1 MNFLIIDW
9 ALLLVCRKPHDLQ
22 CPIVLCGWQGKTS
35 LRAFVPK
42 NERLHYLRMMGVEV
56 FKAKRK
62 EEESENKTEEEV
74 EHRLVKTE
82 EGMDVED
89 KEHDLVTKME
99 AEIGEESFQSPVESS
114 AMEIENK
121 IEDLDQSSKNAN
133 SHVSQESKD
142 TDASNVKD

>member
-1 MNFLIIDW
+1 
-9 ALLLVCRKPHDLQ
+9 
-22 CPIVLCGWQGKTS
+22 
-35 LRAFVPK
+35 
-42 NERLHYLRMMGVEV
+42 MGVEV

-62 EEESENKTEEEV
+62 EEEVENKTEGEV
-74 EHRLVKTE
+74 QHRLAQTE
-82 EGMDVED
+82 EEMDVED

-99 AEIGEESFQSPVESS
+99 AEIDEESSQSPVESS

-133 SHVSQESKD
+133 THVSQESKD

>member
-1 MNFLIIDW
+1 M
-9 ALLLVCRKPHDLQ
+9 
-22 CPIVLCGWQGKTS
+22 LCGWQGKTS

-62 EEESENKTEEEV
+62 EEDLEDKTEEEV
-74 EHRLVKTE
+74 QHRLVQTE
-82 EGMDVED
+82 EKMDVED
-89 KEHDLVTKME
+89 KEHDLVPKME
-99 AEIGEESFQSPVESS
+99 AEIGEESSQSPVKSS

-121 IEDLDQSSKNAN
+121 IEDLDQSSRNAN
-133 SHVSQESKD
+133 SHVSQEGKD

>member
-1 MNFLIIDW
+1 M
-9 ALLLVCRKPHDLQ
+9 
-22 CPIVLCGWQGKTS
+22 
-35 LRAFVPK
+35 PK

-62 EEESENKTEEEV
+62 EEESESKMEEEIQ
-74 EHRLVKTE
+74 HRLAQTE

-99 AEIGEESFQSPVESS
+99 AEIGEESTHSPVESS
-114 AMEIENK
+114 TMEVENK

-133 SHVSQESKD
+133 SHVSEESKD
-142 TDASNVKD
+142 TDTSNVKD